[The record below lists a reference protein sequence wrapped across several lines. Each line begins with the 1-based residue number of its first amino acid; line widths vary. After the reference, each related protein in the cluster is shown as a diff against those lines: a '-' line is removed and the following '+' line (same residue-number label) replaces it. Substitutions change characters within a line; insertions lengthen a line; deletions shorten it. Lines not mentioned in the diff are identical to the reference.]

1 VVSEFVVISGK
12 LFREHWST
20 FSLTFTSGEVVR
32 FTYEEFK
39 NLHGQ
44 SIFGFHEPKKIID
57 SIIDDLPNDY
67 GIKIETGIQVKHNGG
82 HGRGFSIMR
91 FSKDT
96 EE

>member
-1 VVSEFVVISGK
+1 MDTPAHGK
-12 LFREHWST
+12 PLFRCSQT
-20 FSLTFTSGEVVR
+20 QYKTSGEVVR